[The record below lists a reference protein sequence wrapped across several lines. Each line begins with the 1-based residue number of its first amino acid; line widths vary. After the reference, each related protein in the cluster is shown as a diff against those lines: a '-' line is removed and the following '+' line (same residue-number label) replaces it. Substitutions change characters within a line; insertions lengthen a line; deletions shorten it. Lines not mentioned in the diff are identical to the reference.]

1 MWPPVDISEVL
12 KQVEMISTSNKL
24 SNYFTTIGYLINQG
38 RITIGKELKVS
49 VPKDGRVTVKTSG
62 NNTEEKQLPSVETR
76 VLYIDFGS
84 IYPLYQQTVKDALTK
99 ASLQSYF
106 NSNSAYI
113 GLCRSTQ
120 FKWYDETKGERE
132 VLNAL
137 GDKEMKTFKELEPH
151 YNNTSAFMF
160 NYDILKELMDV
171 DFERKSDEVIN
182 QEDLPF

>member
-1 MWPPVDISEVL
+1 M
-12 KQVEMISTSNKL
+12 
-24 SNYFTTIGYLINQG
+24 
-38 RITIGKELKVS
+38 
-49 VPKDGRVTVKTSG
+49 
-62 NNTEEKQLPSVETR
+62 ETR